1 MIEWSKW
8 VSAQS
13 VRVFEQDSVEYS
25 ELKLDNLITVHPITG
40 VHTGY
45 ERLRALGVSA
55 LEFSDWGL
63 RAGNIAA
70 IQVRTHVSRVGRV
83 FDNVI
88 QLTRDSQ
95 LIGDNLA
102 LPGAEDVHVYGGT
115 LDIWN
120 VKQLNTTGL
129 GVVLDYKPHPGM
141 PSSELV
147 YLRKIQ
153 IRVMFATAEIDTE
166 CHASPATVTH
176 T

>member
-1 MIEWSKW
+1 MEWSKW
-8 VSAQS
+8 VSPTA
-13 VRVFEQDSVEYS
+13 VRVFEPDSIEYA
-25 ELKLDNLITVHPITG
+25 ELKLGNLITVQPITG

-63 RAGNIAA
+63 RPGNIST
-70 IQVRTHVSRVGRV
+70 IQLRVHVSRLARV
-83 FDNVI
+83 FDNIV
-88 QLTRDSQ
+88 QLTHDNK

-115 LDIWN
+115 LDVWN

-153 IRVMFATAEIDTE
+153 IRVMYTISEIDAVCQSE
-166 CHASPATVTH
+166 CASITNA
-176 T
+176 